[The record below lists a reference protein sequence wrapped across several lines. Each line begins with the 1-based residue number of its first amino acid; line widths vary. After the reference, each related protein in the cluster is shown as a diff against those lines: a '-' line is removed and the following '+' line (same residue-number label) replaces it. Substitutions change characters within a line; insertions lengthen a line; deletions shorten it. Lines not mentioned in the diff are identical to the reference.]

1 MPYNI
6 KDYAETSYIV
16 LNNDDTVNGLEA
28 QRNTLE
34 DAIAVAKRLS
44 AKSPHDEIVIL
55 KVTEV
60 FQAHYRDGKEI
71 E

>member
-1 MPYNI
+1 MSYTI
-6 KDYAETSYIV
+6 KDYTETRYIV
-16 LNNDDTVNGLEA
+16 FNNDDTVNGLEYH
-28 QRNTLE
+28 RSTLE